1 MPEKPFFTN
10 QTVNIKVNDEW
21 LDTRGAKE
29 KLGIDDISNIQT
41 GDRVNGHFIDGT
53 KQNNKETN
61 SNFRSSHFDEPNILA
76 HVRFDERTVNGE
88 RVLFIEEFQSDFSQ
102 SLKKKEDEFKKLL
115 KENPEKV
122 LDMFKKSGKL
132 EVLCP

>member
-1 MPEKPFFTN
+1 MPVPTQLSKTEKEELSN
-10 QTVNIKVNDEW
+10 LESIK
-21 LDTRGAKE
+21 AM
-29 KLGIDDISNIQT
+29 
-41 GDRVNGHFIDGT
+41 DRT
-53 KQNNKETN
+53 PKQNNRMQELYDKIPEANKNT
-61 SNFRSSHFDEPNILA
+61 FKSSHFDEPNILA
-76 HVRFDERTVNGE
+76 HVRFNEREVNGE

-132 EVLCP
+132 EALCP

>member
-1 MPEKPFFTN
+1 MPEKPSLFTEN
-10 QTVNIKVNDEW
+10 
-21 LDTRGAKE
+21 
-29 KLGIDDISNIQT
+29 
-41 GDRVNGHFIDGT
+41 DRVRFNQLEYKKNQFGLDENEQKERDFLAEKKNAESNVV
-53 KQNNKETN
+53 KQDK
-61 SNFRSSHFDEPNILA
+61 FKSSHFDEPNILA

-88 RVLFIEEFQSDFSQ
+88 KVLFIEEFQSDFSQ